1 MNNQKYSAL
10 LVLLLAT
17 VAGAQIT
24 AAPGDSPSA
33 VPGSEEG
40 ATNVISGGLRV
51 STYFDDN
58 ASNNLDERSNVATFL
73 EPHLSW
79 QMTRNRMK
87 WSLDYQPSFSWSYQ
101 LSHYGSRTQAGD
113 AKFEYQLSKRL
124 LINVRDSYDVTTNTF
139 DRLSKQEF
147 APNFNIFDRP
157 NDSLLLPATRRTTE
171 LGAVD
176 VIYQLARHTV
186 TGVSGTFSQ
195 LRYRSLDVGQGLSV
209 EPVGT
214 TSVGGRAFATQH
226 ISPRTWAGLEYNF
239 DDFNSP
245 NRKTRSRVH
254 NILYTHSLI
263 FSRKMALSL
272 FAGPEYSHDHDVF
285 LLFLPP
291 LLLSVP
297 ENHNH
302 WSWAAGGT
310 FSWAGDLTSVN
321 LSASRQISD
330 GAGLAVAL
338 RLERVGVEVQRKL
351 TRRWTGRLTADYDRN
366 QLLETSAGTGS
377 LNYFSGSCGLT
388 RDLMKDLSLD
398 LRYWRTQQTFTG
410 TTFSGLPLSHNRA
423 SVSLNYTFS
432 HVLGR

>member
-1 MNNQKYSAL
+1 MTHQKYCAL

-17 VAGAQIT
+17 VSWAQTT
-24 AAPGDSPSA
+24 AAPGESPSA
-33 VPGSEEG
+33 VPASEEG

-58 ASNNLDERSNVATFL
+58 ASNNADKRSNVATYL
-73 EPHLSW
+73 EPHVSW

-87 WSLDYQPSFSWSYQ
+87 WSLDYQPAFSWSYQ
-101 LSHYGSRTQAGD
+101 LSHYTSRTQAGD
-113 AKFEYQLSKRL
+113 AKLEYQLTKRL
-124 LINVRDSYDVTTNTF
+124 LINVRDVYDVTTNTF
-139 DRLSKQEF
+139 DQLSGQEF
-147 APNFNIFDRP
+147 APTFNIFDRP

-176 VIYQLARHTV
+176 VVYQLARHTV
-186 TGVSGTFSQ
+186 TGISGTFSQ
-195 LRYRSLDVGQGLSV
+195 FRYRSLDVGQGLTV

-214 TSVGGRAFATQH
+214 TSVDGRAFATQH
-226 ISPRTWAGLEYNF
+226 ISRRTWVGLEYSL

-245 NRKTRSRVH
+245 NRQTRSRVQ
-254 NILYTHSLI
+254 NILYTHSLV
-263 FSRKMALSL
+263 FNRKMGLSL
-272 FAGPEYSHDHDVF
+272 FAGPEYSHNHDVF
-285 LLFLPP
+285 QLSFGP

-297 ENHNH
+297 ENHDH

-310 FSWAGDLTSVN
+310 LGWAGEFTSLNV
-321 LSASRQISD
+321 SASRQISD

-338 RLERVGVEVQRKL
+338 RLERIGIELQRKL

-366 QLLETSAGTGS
+366 QLLDTSAGTGS
-377 LNYFSGSCGLT
+377 LNYFSGSVGLT
-388 RDLMKDLSLD
+388 RDLTRDLSLE

-423 SVSLNYTFS
+423 SVALNYTFS
-432 HVLGR
+432 HLLGR